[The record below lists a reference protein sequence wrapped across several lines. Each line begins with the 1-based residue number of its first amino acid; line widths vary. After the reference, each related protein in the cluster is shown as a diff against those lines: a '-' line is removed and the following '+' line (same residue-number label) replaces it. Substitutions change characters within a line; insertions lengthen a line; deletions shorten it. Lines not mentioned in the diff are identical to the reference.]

1 VNLTGVRLIDP
12 ESSIVR
18 RTLQSRSLN
27 WNLIDGSHLRV
38 EAALAYDAVQFS
50 QAVTRVYATASRKI
64 TKNSLATTKI
74 RRHGF
79 SL

>member
-38 EAALAYDAVQFS
+38 EAALAYDVVRLS
-50 QAVTRVYATASRKI
+50 QAV
-64 TKNSLATTKI
+64 
-74 RRHGF
+74 
-79 SL
+79 